1 MAGFYMGIKL
11 FRFEIQLPD
20 CPESFDYADN
30 MVLLLILDLRLRPV
44 IKSVMADKAR
54 SVAVN
59 AIDVAV
65 NQELGNQNLQ
75 LIKFLLN

>member
-30 MVLLLILDLRLRPV
+30 IGLLLNLDLTLTIFV
-44 IKSVMADKAR
+44 HFFNCIQFIKNV
-54 SVAVN
+54 
-59 AIDVAV
+59 
-65 NQELGNQNLQ
+65 
-75 LIKFLLN
+75 

>member
-30 MVLLLILDLRLRPV
+30 IGLLLILDLKPLDFCALFQLHT
-44 IKSVMADKAR
+44 IY
-54 SVAVN
+54 
-59 AIDVAV
+59 
-65 NQELGNQNLQ
+65 QERMICQ
-75 LIKFLLN
+75 LSP